1 MAKVIKV
8 TKALLEKNFEK
19 ISSSTFYNPL
29 YGKKFYFFD
38 TCTPPKITRNQL
50 LGYLGAFSESSLSSE
65 IDICVVP
72 FSSYQDLKDGFQ
84 NKVIEK
90 LNNKL
95 NSYNEEKDRNSN
107 TIPNTL
113 IISEKDLFKFVK
125 SSLLGDDQVKIDQFE
140 RLDFTFE
147 I

>member
-1 MAKVIKV
+1 MAKGKKV
-8 TKALLEKNFEK
+8 TEALLEKDFKK
-19 ISSSTFYNPL
+19 IISSTFYNPI

-38 TCTPPKITRNQL
+38 SCTPPKIIRDQL
-50 LGYLGAFSESSLSSE
+50 FGYLGAFSDASLSSE
-65 IDICVVP
+65 IDICVIP
-72 FSSYQDLKDGFQ
+72 FSSHQDLIDGV
-84 NKVIEK
+84 NNNVIEI

-95 NSYNEEKDRNSN
+95 NFYNEENDRHSN

-125 SSLLGDDQVKIDQFE
+125 RRLLVDDQVKIDQFE
-140 RLDFTFE
+140 RLDFAFE